1 MVEPNKVDASPTRA
15 FFVRMLTRDI
25 SLEDCILDLVD
36 NSIDGAWALSGQ
48 RPSELKSDA
57 SLSEYE
63 IDITLGLES
72 FSISD
77 NCGGIDIDD
86 AVDYAFTFG
95 RKDAEPRSEFSVGVY
110 GIGMKR
116 AVFKLGNAIKVFS
129 TYREDNGNLTG
140 FVVPIDVNQWV
151 SDPSEHWDFDLN
163 PNDPDEQPG
172 VTISVADLS
181 EETSRKFQDPTYEQN
196 LRYSLAR
203 NYILPL
209 MRGLTIKVNGSPVQ
223 GTSFVW
229 QEGEDITPLRSTY
242 HDDGV
247 LVELVA
253 GMSKAP
259 PNDTEP
265 EQTSRADRTSGWYI
279 ICNGRAVLVADRTI
293 VTGWGR
299 GTWPSWHP
307 QYNGFVGV
315 ALFSAADP
323 AKLPMTT
330 TKRSVDTSS
339 GVYLRALTQMEE
351 PTRAWIDYTNARKA
365 EREEAERRERA
376 ARQVELTNVPSG
388 NRLKLPRLTAR
399 PPRETVANV
408 NYAVPQKRMRRLAA
422 AFGSINMP
430 YREVGTKSF
439 DFAYDELVDEDE

>member
-1 MVEPNKVDASPTRA
+1 MAERNKVDASPTRA

-48 RPSELKSDA
+48 RPSELTADDT
-57 SLSEYE
+57 LSNFT
-63 IDITLGLES
+63 IDISLRPEA

-95 RKDAEPRSEFSVGVY
+95 RKDAEPRAEFSVGVY

-116 AVFKLGNAIKVFS
+116 AVFKLGNTISIFS
-129 TYREDNGNLTG
+129 TYREQNGSLTG
-140 FVVPIDVNQWV
+140 FVVPIDVAEWV
-151 SDPSEHWDFDLN
+151 SDSSEHWDFDLN
-163 PNDPDEQPG
+163 PHEPAENPG
-172 VTISVADLS
+172 VVIDVADLA

-196 LRYSLAR
+196 LRYALAR

-209 MRGLTIKVNGSPVQ
+209 MRGLTINVNGRAVQ
-223 GTSFVW
+223 GTSFIW
-229 QEGEDITPLRSTY
+229 QESEDIKPLRSSY
-242 HDDGV
+242 DDDGV
-247 LVELVA
+247 LVEIVA

-265 EQTSRADRTSGWYI
+265 EQTSRADRTSGWYV

-323 AKLPMTT
+323 TKLPMTT

-339 GVYLRALTQMEE
+339 GIYLRALSQMEE
-351 PTRAWIDYTNARKA
+351 PTRTWINYTNARKA
-365 EREEAERRERA
+365 EREVAERQERE
-376 ARQVELTNVPSG
+376 ARNVELTNVQENS
-388 NRLKLPRLTAR
+388 RLQLPRFTA
-399 PPRETVANV
+399 PTQREAVANV
-408 NYAVPQKRMRRLAA
+408 LYAVPRKRLRNLAA
-422 AFGSINMP
+422 ALGNINMP
-430 YREVGTKSF
+430 YREVGTRSF
-439 DFAYDELVDEDE
+439 DFAYEEFVDEDE